1 MLVMDW
7 GHTYRSL
14 LKLPFAYPVTIPRQ
28 CDDDQDGNYTFN
40 TTLESDLVQGQTN
53 ITVTYFDQ
61 NNNSLSSPFPSTYT
75 TGTQTIKAVVT
86 NNSTLKCFDDF
97 DNIHS

>member
-14 LKLPFAYPVTIPRQ
+14 LKNFPYPVTIPRQ
-28 CDDDQDGNYTFN
+28 CDDDQDGNYT
-40 TTLESDLVQGQTN
+40 LMPRESDLVQGQTN

-61 NNNSLSSPFPSTYT
+61 NNNSLSSPFPSTLL
-75 TGTQTIKAVVT
+75 QAHKR
-86 NNSTLKCFDDF
+86 
-97 DNIHS
+97 